1 MKIKSLKNKFFAGL
15 LALTLCTSTFTT
27 IAHANPGEAKPV
39 NLQIKK
45 VLNMPETGVTTPNY
59 EYKFVFTKHS
69 LNRDEGKKNELP
81 DINTVNINGFAA
93 TMTTDADSAKAG
105 RQVTKNSS
113 NILDGVTFTKS
124 GQYTYTVSEIAG
136 DKSGMTY
143 SKASYTVS
151 IFVEKK
157 GENFIPTSVQIAKT
171 MDDKGT
177 PETSP
182 TKQEYTP
189 DGGTSKNNFVFNNN
203 YDPKTGNDNPTGKE
217 ITDADKKGFVLKKEI
232 AGATPNLDEAFKFNV
247 TATKPKGSNSDAT
260 TFKYKIVGQDGT
272 AGAVETGTYGTAFD
286 VTLKHGERVVFSDV
300 LLGTTVKAE
309 ETVDG
314 GYTKSIKSGS
324 KINGT
329 VVTVDNLKTGLAI
342 GDNADGNSVVFVNT
356 QQTATGII
364 LNNLPFI
371 AIVLVA
377 GLGIFFFVKNRRE
390 EEAEA

>member
-15 LALTLCTSTFTT
+15 LALTLCTSIFTT
-27 IAHANPGEAKPV
+27 TAHADPGEAKTV
-39 NLQIKK
+39 DLQIKK
-45 VLNMPETGVTTPNY
+45 VLNMPETGVTTPTD
-59 EYKFVFTKHS
+59 EYKFVFEKHS
-69 LNRDEGKKNELP
+69 LNGDTSKKDELP
-81 DINTVNINGFAA
+81 NINTVNINGFTAD
-93 TMTTDADSAKAG
+93 MTDDADNTKAG

-113 NILDGVTFTKS
+113 NILENVTFTKS
-124 GQYTYTVSEIAG
+124 GQYTYTVSETAG
-136 DKSGMTY
+136 TKDGMTY

-157 GENFIPTSVQIAKT
+157 GDKYIPTSVQIAKT

-203 YDPKTGNDNPTGKE
+203 YDPKTGNDNPSGKE
-217 ITDADKKGFVLKKEI
+217 ITGDDKKGFVLKKEI
-232 AGATPNLDEAFKFNV
+232 AGDKPNLDEEFKFNV
-247 TATKPKGSNSDAT
+247 TATKPKGSNSNAD
-260 TFKYKIVGQDGT
+260 TFKYKIVDKNGT
-272 AGAVETGTYGTAFD
+272 AGAVKIGTYDEAFD

-314 GYTKSIKSGS
+314 GYTKSIKDGS
-324 KINGT
+324 TINGT
-329 VVTVDNLKTGLAI
+329 VVKVDNLKTGLAI

>member
-1 MKIKSLKNKFFAGL
+1 MKTKSLKNKFFAGL
-15 LALTLCTSTFTT
+15 LALTLCTGTFTT

-105 RQVTKNSS
+105 RQVTENSS

-151 IFVEKK
+151 IFVENK
-157 GENFIPTSVQIAKT
+157 GGIYIPTSVQIAKT
-171 MDDKGT
+171 KDDKGT
-177 PETSP
+177 VVPSP
-182 TKQEYTP
+182 AKQEYTP

-203 YDPKTGNDNPTGKE
+203 YDPKTGNDNPSGKE

-272 AGAVETGTYGTAFD
+272 AGEEKTGKYDEAFD

-329 VVTVDNLKTGLAI
+329 VVTVDNLKNGLAI

>member
-1 MKIKSLKNKFFAGL
+1 MKTKSLKNKFFAGL

-27 IAHANPGEAKPV
+27 IAHALPEDPKPV
-39 NLQIKK
+39 DLQIKK
-45 VLNMPETGVTTPNY
+45 VLNMPETGVTTPTDGY
-59 EYKFVFTKHS
+59 QFVFTKHS

-81 DINTVNINGFAA
+81 DINLVNINGFTAD
-93 TMTTDADSAKAG
+93 MTTDADDTKEG

-113 NILDGVTFTKS
+113 NILASVTFDKS
-124 GQYTYTVSEIAG
+124 GQYTYTVTENTGSKE
-136 DKSGMTY
+136 GMTY
-143 SKASYTVS
+143 SKASYIVS

-157 GENFIPTSVQIAKT
+157 GDKYIPTSVQIAKT
-171 MDDKGT
+171 KDDKGAVV
-177 PETSP
+177 TSP

-189 DGGTSKNNFVFNNN
+189 DEGGTSKNNFVFNNN
-203 YDPKTGNDNPTGKE
+203 YDPKTGNDTPTGKE
-217 ITDADKKGFVLKKEI
+217 ITDDDKKGFVLKKEI
-232 AGATPNLDEAFKFNV
+232 AGTNPNLDEEFKFSI
-247 TATKPKGSNSDAT
+247 TAVKPKGSNSDAT
-260 TFKYKIVGQDGT
+260 KFKYKIVYQDGGMRT
-272 AGAVETGTYGTAFD
+272 KGEADYGFKFD

-314 GYTKSIKSGS
+314 GYTKDIKEG

-329 VVTVDNLKTGLAI
+329 VVTVDNLKDGLAI
-342 GDNADGNSVVFVNT
+342 GDNADGNFVVFQNT

-371 AIVLVA
+371 VLALVA